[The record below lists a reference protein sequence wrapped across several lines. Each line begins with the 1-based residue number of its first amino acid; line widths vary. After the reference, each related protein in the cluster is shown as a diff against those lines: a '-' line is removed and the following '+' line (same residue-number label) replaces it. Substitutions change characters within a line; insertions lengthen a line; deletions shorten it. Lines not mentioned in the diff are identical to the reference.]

1 MTVLEKTLSRS
12 GAGDRAER
20 SAFAAWRTRA
30 KKDVLRNRYIYL
42 MLLPVLAYYLIF
54 HYGPMYG
61 SVIAFQDFNPLKG
74 ILASKWVGLENFAD
88 FFKSVFFV
96 RLLRNTL
103 FINLLDLFFG
113 FPAPIILAL
122 LLNEIRWAPFKRVV
136 QTVSYMPHFISVVVV
151 VGMLVDFF
159 ARDGLMN
166 NVFRPLLTQPIAF
179 LQSPDWFRP
188 LFVGSGIWQH
198 VGWASIIYL
207 AAITNIDPT
216 LYEAAMVDGAGR
228 FRQLLHITLP
238 GIMPTIVILLILRL
252 GAMMTVGYEKI
263 ILMYNPLTY
272 ETADVISTYVYR
284 RGVLNTD
291 YSFSA
296 AVGLFNSVLNFAL
309 VVAAN
314 TISRK
319 VNETSLW

>member
-1 MTVLEKTLSRS
+1 M
-12 GAGDRAER
+12 
-20 SAFAAWRTRA
+20 
-30 KKDVLRNRYIYL
+30 
-42 MLLPVLAYYLIF
+42 
-54 HYGPMYG
+54 
-61 SVIAFQDFNPLKG
+61 
-74 ILASKWVGLENFAD
+74 
-88 FFKSVFFV
+88 
-96 RLLRNTL
+96 
-103 FINLLDLFFG
+103 
-113 FPAPIILAL
+113 
-122 LLNEIRWAPFKRVV
+122 
-136 QTVSYMPHFISVVVV
+136 
-151 VGMLVDFF
+151 
-159 ARDGLMN
+159 
-166 NVFRPLLTQPIAF
+166 
-179 LQSPDWFRP
+179 QSPDWFRP

-198 VGWASIIYL
+198 VGWASIIFL

-263 ILMYNPLTY
+263 ILMYNPLTF

>member
-1 MTVLEKTLSRS
+1 MEKTLPRTEGRS
-12 GAGDRAER
+12 LIGRP
-20 SAFAAWRTRA
+20 AAVSWWTRA
-30 KKDVLRNRYIYL
+30 RKDVLRNRAIYL
-42 MLLPVLAYYLIF
+42 MLLPVFAYYLIF

-61 SVIAFQDFNPLKG
+61 AIIAFQDFNPLRG
-74 ILASKWVGLENFAD
+74 ILGSKWIGLENFTD
-88 FFKSVFFV
+88 FFNSVFFV

-122 LLNEIRWAPFKRVV
+122 LLNEIRWSPFKRLV
-136 QTVSYMPHFISVVVV
+136 QTISYMPHFISVVVV

-159 ARDGLMN
+159 ARDGLVN
-166 NVFRPLLTQPIAF
+166 SLIRPFVAQPIAF

-238 GIMPTIVILLILRL
+238 GIMPTIVVLLILRL
-252 GAMMTVGYEKI
+252 GSMMTVGYEKI

-309 VVAAN
+309 VVIAN

>member
-1 MTVLEKTLSRS
+1 MTSLQKKLSHSS
-12 GAGDRAER
+12 GRR
-20 SAFAAWRTRA
+20 QTNQPAAVSWWTRA
-30 KKDVLRNRYIYL
+30 KRDLLRNRAIYL

-61 SVIAFQDFNPLKG
+61 AVIAFQDFNPLRG
-74 ILASKWVGLENFAD
+74 ILGSKWVGLENFTD
-88 FFKSVFFV
+88 FFNSVFFF
-96 RLLRNTL
+96 RLLRNTFL
-103 FINLLDLFFG
+103 INLIDLIFG

-122 LLNEIRWAPFKRVV
+122 LLNEIRWAPFKSLV

-159 ARDGLMN
+159 ARDGLIN
-166 NVFRPLLTQPIAF
+166 SLLRPFLSDPIAF
-179 LQSPDWFRP
+179 MQSPDWFRP

-198 VGWASIIYL
+198 VGWASIVYL
-207 AAITNIDPT
+207 AAITTIDPT
-216 LYEAAMVDGAGR
+216 LYDAAMVDGAGR
-228 FRQLLHITLP
+228 FRQVWHITLP
-238 GIMPTIVILLILRL
+238 GIMPTIVVLLILRL

-263 ILMYNPLTY
+263 LLMYNPLTY

-296 AVGLFNSVLNFAL
+296 AVGLFNSALNFAL

-314 TISRK
+314 AISRK